1 MEAKFSSLFING
13 KFYEGQAN
21 ERLAVL
27 DKYSGQKIAE
37 LSQAS
42 DADIE
47 WAIKSTCQGFEVW
60 SRSAAGDRAEML
72 EKLAHKLEQRAEEFA
87 QLICAE
93 AGKPIALARIEVH
106 RGISVLRLSAVEALR
121 LKGDVWAMDWGKGI
135 GKQAMTRRFAKG
147 AVLAFSPFNFPLN
160 LALHKIAPALASGC
174 SILLKLPPQTPL
186 TMLLFCTLIQ
196 ECELP
201 AGVVNCIACT
211 NDLALKLVCDPR
223 FSVFSF
229 TGSDAVGWY
238 LKEKAG
244 KKSVVLE
251 LGGNAA
257 VIIDKSANL
266 MEAAKQ
272 ISRSAFNFSG
282 QVCIST
288 QRILVHDAILAE
300 FKKHLISETQMLQS
314 GSPLREDV
322 INGPLISNGAARH
335 LTDLMNQARLQGAK
349 LILGGTYFDEHRAI
363 LSPTIFEDV
372 SDTCGIWADEVF
384 GPVVSI
390 QSFSDLQ
397 DALIS
402 ANNSRYGLQAG
413 LFSNDFN
420 SIQAAVSSL
429 RAGTVLINEAPG
441 FRMDH
446 LPYGGLKDSGMGKE
460 GVCSAIVEMTE
471 ERVIIW

>member
-1 MEAKFSSLFING
+1 MEATFSSLFVNG
-13 KFYEGQAN
+13 KFYEGQTDA
-21 ERLAVL
+21 RLEVL
-27 DKYSGQKIAE
+27 DKYSGQNIAE

-47 WAIKSTCQGFEVW
+47 WAINATCRGFEVW
-60 SRSAAGDRAEML
+60 SRSAAGERAEML
-72 EKLAHKLEQRAEEFA
+72 EKLAHKLEQRAEEFS

-93 AGKPIALARIEVH
+93 AGKPITLARIEVQ
-106 RGISVLRLSAVEALR
+106 RGISVLRLAAVEALR

-147 AVLAFSPFNFPLN
+147 PVLAFSPFNFPLN
-160 LALHKIAPALASGC
+160 LALHKIAPALAAGC

-201 AGVVNCIACT
+201 AGVVNCITCS
-211 NDLALKLVCDPR
+211 NDLALKLVSDPR

-257 VIIDKSANL
+257 VLIDKSANL
-266 MEAAKQ
+266 KDAAQQ
-272 ISRSAFNFSG
+272 ISRSAFNYSG

-288 QRILVHDAILAE
+288 QRIFVHDAILAE
-300 FKKHLISETQMLQS
+300 FKKHLFAETQILQS

-322 INGPLISNGAARH
+322 INGPLISNGAAQN
-335 LTDLMNQARLQGAK
+335 LIDLMNQAQHQGAK
-349 LILGGTYFDEHRAI
+349 LLLGGSYFDEHHAI
-363 LSPTIFEDV
+363 ISPAIFEDV
-372 SDTCGIWADEVF
+372 PDTCGIWSDEVF

-390 QSFSDLQ
+390 RSFNDLP

-420 SIQAAVSSL
+420 NIQTAISSL

-446 LPYGGLKDSGMGKE
+446 LPYGGLKDSGIGKE
-460 GVCSAIVEMTE
+460 GIYSAMKEMTE